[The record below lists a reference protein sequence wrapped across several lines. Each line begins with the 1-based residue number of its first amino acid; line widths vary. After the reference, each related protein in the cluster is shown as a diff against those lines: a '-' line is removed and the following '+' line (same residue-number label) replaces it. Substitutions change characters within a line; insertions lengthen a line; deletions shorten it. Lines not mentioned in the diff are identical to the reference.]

1 MEIITLNLV
10 LLLGQFEENIIYI
23 IIHILHNKSMFYK
36 ADGIYNF

>member
-23 IIHILHNKSMFYK
+23 IIHILHNISMFYK
-36 ADGIYNF
+36 AEGIYNF